1 MNGVAGVQYGR
12 PADLD
17 DWVAIV
23 GFDAGFRQ
31 PVEVVEAAVDVAAL
45 IERRTLVA
53 KDIPDVGIVIQ
64 VENGRP
70 TDEAEEIGRP
80 RSCRWCAHTG
90 RRGTNR
96 AGRRHGS
103 RG

>member
-12 PADLD
+12 PTDPD

-23 GFDAGFRQ
+23 GFDAGFRE

-53 KDIPDVGIVIQ
+53 KDIPDVGVFIQ
-64 VENGRP
+64 VENGPP

-80 RSCRWCAHTG
+80 ISYRRCAHTG
-90 RRGTNR
+90 RRGMNR
-96 AGRRHGS
+96 AGRRRGS